1 LGAFLNS
8 GCNSK
13 SNLNA
18 DSGLEI
24 KDLGQLESIIT
35 NLNENDL
42 SDHLVARMACE
53 RVGKIYSSCGD
64 EIELRSSNKR
74 DFLVIKNPIKK
85 HALAIPCYNENPLS
99 FYERMNSSDLDIFS
113 IFYIYYQ
120 FGKNQLPEKRQNYDP
135 GRLRI
140 QELNKYLYGS
150 SASEVQKNL
159 VTIDFLNQKIK
170 FQKKFS
176 GARMLELV
184 GAELIKLSS
193 TDKESRQFLTPFLSG
208 QKQLNGMTFNWR
220 NIAGSHRLS
229 THSFGTAID
238 LLTDHPAQ
246 YWLWDE
252 IKRNPDQ
259 AKKGES
265 AYEHDHFVPSQR
277 PYIPLKIIR
286 IFEKHGFIWGG
297 KWNHYDTMHFEY
309 RPEFNTKEI
318 SQVSCY

>member
-1 LGAFLNS
+1 MGAFLTS

-13 SNLNA
+13 SNLNT

-24 KDLGQLESIIT
+24 KDSSQLANIIT
-35 NLNENDL
+35 NLNESDL

-53 RVGKIYSSCGD
+53 RVKKIYSSCGD
-64 EIELRSSNKR
+64 KIELRSSNNQ
-74 DFLVIKNPIKK
+74 DFLVISSISKK
-85 HALAIPCYNENPLS
+85 QPLTIPCYNENPLS
-99 FYERMNSSDLDIFS
+99 FYERMNSPVLDIFS
-113 IFYIYYQ
+113 LFYIYYQ
-120 FGKNQLPEKRQNYDP
+120 FGKIQLPEIRQNYDP

-150 SASEVQKNL
+150 SAIEVQKNL

-193 TDKESRQFLTPFLSG
+193 TDKESRKFLVPFLTG

-220 NIAGSHRLS
+220 SIAGSHRLS

-238 LLTDHPAQ
+238 LLSDNPAQ

-252 IKRNPDQ
+252 IKRNPEQ

-265 AYEHDHFVPSQR
+265 AYEHDHFIPSR
-277 PYIPLKIIR
+277 TPYIPIKIIR
-286 IFEKHGFIWGG
+286 AFEKYGFIWGG

-318 SQVSCY
+318 SQVSCN